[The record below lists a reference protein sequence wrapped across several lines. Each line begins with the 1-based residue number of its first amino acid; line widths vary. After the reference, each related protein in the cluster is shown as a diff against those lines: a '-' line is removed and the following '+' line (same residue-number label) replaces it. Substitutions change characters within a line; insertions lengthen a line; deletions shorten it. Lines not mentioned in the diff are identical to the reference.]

1 MAKAPTVVS
10 SVQSDID
17 ELGDL
22 TGIEPT
28 LAAAALRLAK
38 EIDSDEADGRTLPGL
53 VKELRMIL
61 KQLTEG
67 RSGGDDDDDS
77 DLGSAS

>member
-38 EIDSDEADGRTLPGL
+38 EIDSEEADGRTLPGL

-77 DLGSAS
+77 DLGSAG

>member
-10 SVQSDID
+10 SVQGDID

-38 EIDSDEADGRTLPGL
+38 EIDSDEADGRTLPAL
-53 VKELRMIL
+53 VKELRLIL

-77 DLGSAS
+77 DLGSAG

>member
-38 EIDSDEADGRTLPGL
+38 EIDSDEADGRTLPAL

>member
-1 MAKAPTVVS
+1 MAKAPTVESAVR
-10 SVQSDID
+10 SDID

-28 LAAAALRLAK
+28 LAATAYRLAK
-38 EIDSDEADGRTLPGL
+38 TIDDDETDGRTLPAL
-53 VKELRMIL
+53 VKELRLVL

-77 DLGSAS
+77 DLGSAG